1 MRGGNAVPLR
11 IDRVETDMQLTGGP
25 TGGGSASAGGPADE
39 TDRQLKERLRP
50 LVLEILRDELERLR
64 RRQGGA

>member
-1 MRGGNAVPLR
+1 MPLR
-11 IDRVETDMQLTGGP
+11 IERVETELDMTGGQK
-25 TGGGSASAGGPADE
+25 GGASAGGGPADE
-39 TDRQLKERLRP
+39 TDKQLKERLRP